1 MANAKF
7 LCSYVYRPT
16 GDSRLDVYFEPLMED
31 GAPSGN
37 LNLSF
42 TDPNTAPDFVAGEI
56 YVLTLSKDTP

>member
-7 LCSYVYRPT
+7 LCSYVYRAT
-16 GDSRLDVYFEPLMED
+16 GESRLDVYFEPMMED
-31 GAPSGN
+31 NAPSGN

-42 TDPNTAPDFVAGEI
+42 TDLNTAPDFVVGEI